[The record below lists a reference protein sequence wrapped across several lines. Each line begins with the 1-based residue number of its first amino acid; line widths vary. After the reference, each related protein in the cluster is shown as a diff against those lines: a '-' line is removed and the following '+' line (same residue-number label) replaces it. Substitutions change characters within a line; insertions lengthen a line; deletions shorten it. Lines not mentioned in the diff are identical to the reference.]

1 MMGLVGLG
9 TIHNNTKTTSLSLG
23 LSSDSE
29 CVYIYRYI
37 VEKER
42 RNW

>member
-9 TIHNNTKTTSLSLG
+9 TIHNNTKTTSLS